1 MTTKARPAYERKPP
15 RMSRHLSLREV
26 ADMLGMKGPTAPRRI
41 REQLLRLEERTGKRF
56 LIRMGSEGTGT
67 RYVVTLATL
76 REHHPDMFFRRDEA
90 AEVLREYVSQIEDRF
105 EDLADR
111 IEVLAKEV
119 SNRLQNVGERV
130 QVLEGK
136 RAA

>member
-1 MTTKARPAYERKPP
+1 
-15 RMSRHLSLREV
+15 MSRHLTLREV

-56 LIRMGSEGTGT
+56 LVRMGSDGTGT
-67 RYVVTLATL
+67 RYMVTLATL
-76 REHHPDMFFRRDEA
+76 REHHPDFFYRRDEA
-90 AEVLREYVSQIEDRF
+90 AETLRTYVEGIEERF

-119 SNRLQNVGERV
+119 ANRLQNIGERV

>member
-1 MTTKARPAYERKPP
+1 
-15 RMSRHLSLREV
+15 MSRHLTLREV
-26 ADMLGMKGPTAPRRI
+26 AELLDMKGPTAPRRV

-76 REHHPDMFFRRDEA
+76 RENHPDLFYRRDEA
-90 AEVLREYVSQIEDRF
+90 AETLREYVGQIEERF

-119 SNRLQNVGERV
+119 ANRLQNVGERV